1 MAPAVAA
8 VGARMHTSKA
18 PRKAR
23 LMEATGKTHRRLA
36 SRVQLT
42 TGCAAV
48 TDKERC
54 CMSIDKFGDP
64 CIAALTLAACSYAR
78 VGRARGARRVG
89 GVRQRIL

>member
-1 MAPAVAA
+1 
-8 VGARMHTSKA
+8 MHTSKA

-48 TDKERC
+48 TDFRAEVGELEESSKEEYMSFKRKVVDSRVLFLVSSLERSILFRC
-54 CMSIDKFGDP
+54 D
-64 CIAALTLAACSYAR
+64 AL
-78 VGRARGARRVG
+78 
-89 GVRQRIL
+89 